1 MTDGVAVYRAGWRD
15 GLRPDPRLTVSEWA
29 DRYREL
35 SQQSSAEAWHWQT
48 DRTPYLREVMDAL
61 SPSSPIETVVL
72 QKGSQ
77 LGGTEAGNNWL
88 GYVIHQAPGPM
99 LYVQPTV
106 EMVKRTSKQRIAHMI
121 ESCPQLR
128 ERVKETRSRDSGN
141 TILAKEF
148 PGGILV
154 MTGANSAVGLR
165 SIPVRYLFM
174 DEIDAFEADVE
185 GEGDPVELA
194 RRRTSNFRRNR
205 KMLLVSTPTLKGFSR
220 IERAFLQTD
229 QRYYQVPCPFCGVLQ
244 RITWAAIQWPDGEP
258 QKAAMKCEACERLIP
273 ESRKTEML
281 ADGEWVP
288 TAEGDGRTVGYHLSA
303 LYSPLGW
310 YSWGDA
316 AADFMKAKEA
326 GREALKVWIN
336 TVLAETWEEEGDAID
351 GNALV
356 ARVEEYPE
364 RVPHG
369 ALVLTCG
376 VDVQDNRVEL
386 EVVGWGM
393 GEESWGI
400 DYRVIRGDPG
410 RRELWAELDD
420 ALRLTYPHQDGY
432 PPRIAATCIDSG
444 GHYTQQVYA
453 FCQGKQVRRIFAI
466 KGLAGAGR
474 PVVAAPKKSR
484 TGRDQRHVELFQ
496 IGADQARGIVHSR
509 LRIER
514 PGPGHCHWPAE
525 GYGYDEEYFSQLSSM
540 KAVVRYSHGVP
551 RREWVLLP
559 HRRKEA
565 FDCRIYSLAAL
576 YILNPAWDQLSKHMQ
591 ERAAAVRSAQ
601 GAGTAPNPVP
611 VQPTRPQPFV
621 YRRPRANWV
630 TGWR

>member
-1 MTDGVAVYRAGWRD
+1 MTDGSTVYRAGWRD

-35 SQQSSAEAWHWQT
+35 SQQSSSEAWHWQT
-48 DRTPYLREVMDAL
+48 DRTPYFREVMDAL
-61 SPSSPIETVVL
+61 SPSSPVETVVL

-121 ESCPQLR
+121 ESCPPLR

-174 DEIDAFEADVE
+174 DEIDAFEADAE

-229 QRYYQVPCPFCGVLQ
+229 QRYSQVPYPFCEVLQ
-244 RITWAAIQWPDGEP
+244 RITWAAIEWPECEP
-258 QKAAMKCEACERLIP
+258 QKAALKCVACERLIP
-273 ESRKTEML
+273 EARKTEML
-281 ADGEWVP
+281 AAGEWVP

-303 LYSPLGW
+303 LYSPFGW

-316 AADFMKAKEA
+316 AADHMKAKEA

-351 GNALV
+351 V
-356 ARVEEYPE
+356 HQPKE
-364 RVPHG
+364 R
-369 ALVLTCG
+369 L
-376 VDVQDNRVEL
+376 
-386 EVVGWGM
+386 GM
-393 GEESWGI
+393 
-400 DYRVIRGDPG
+400 
-410 RRELWAELDD
+410 
-420 ALRLTYPHQDGY
+420 
-432 PPRIAATCIDSG
+432 
-444 GHYTQQVYA
+444 
-453 FCQGKQVRRIFAI
+453 
-466 KGLAGAGR
+466 
-474 PVVAAPKKSR
+474 
-484 TGRDQRHVELFQ
+484 
-496 IGADQARGIVHSR
+496 R
-509 LRIER
+509 LRDAHAGER
-514 PGPGHCHWPAE
+514 TAEETGGDHSLREAGPAQRV
-525 GYGYDEEYFSQLSSM
+525 Y
-540 KAVVRYSHGVP
+540 
-551 RREWVLLP
+551 LL
-559 HRRKEA
+559 
-565 FDCRIYSLAAL
+565 DCSAR
-576 YILNPAWDQLSKHMQ
+576 
-591 ERAAAVRSAQ
+591 VRSACCLDRL
-601 GAGTAPNPVP
+601 PHDPIDLP
-611 VQPTRPQPFV
+611 LP
-621 YRRPRANWV
+621 RRGPEQRAVDAHSVDPRASTDRSDHGVDRCRGV
-630 TGWR
+630 TDATEVNDRERASRTLDDRPAELLVTAGVEAYESHPTSPLSCCFRLA